1 MSGLLD
7 HGSPFSVYGILINI
21 RVEHTV
27 ADLSLTVQQQG
38 FCHLTADL
46 FPFDV
51 RTFCLVHQGFQNHGV
66 VGNDIQAV
74 SVLGQLFVNVFYIL
88 GGHLPVG
95 FGKLCL
101 DHILQ
106 LIEQKKGDGQGGDQ
120 ADQKCKDDKL
130 RKNAVRIDTLP
141 FHNITSMA
149 DGSVL

>member
-1 MSGLLD
+1 MTSRLYWYWV
-7 HGSPFSVYGILINI
+7 SFSSMFFIY
-21 RVEHTV
+21 
-27 ADLSLTVQQQG
+27 
-38 FCHLTADL
+38 
-46 FPFDV
+46 
-51 RTFCLVHQGFQNHGV
+51 
-66 VGNDIQAV
+66 
-74 SVLGQLFVNVFYIL
+74 
-88 GGHLPVG
+88 LPVG